1 MVSSRTPAPYPS
13 AAGRAVHP
21 YDLARRSHER
31 AQVVAGRLEGRTVLD
46 FGTHKGAIASLLAG
60 EGFEVTAVAPGL
72 GKVPGVTTIAGML
85 DPDGI
90 RRLGT
95 FDHVLALSVL
105 HHCTP
110 WRDYWQALAEVA
122 RLSVIV
128 ETPREGEPVPS
139 QPGLAPAFTGFPVI
153 GTFPGKRD
161 GWTRDIVEVARVDR
175 DRY

>member
-1 MVSSRTPAPYPS
+1 MPTSRTPAPFPP
-13 AAGRAVHP
+13 AGRAVHP
-21 YDLARRSHER
+21 YDRLRRSDVR
-31 AQVVAGRLEGRTVLD
+31 AEVIAGRLEGRTVLD
-46 FGTHKGAIASLLAG
+46 FGTHKGAIAAHLAR

-72 GKVPGVTTIAGML
+72 GRVPGVTTIAGLL

-105 HHCTP
+105 THCEP
-110 WRDYWQALAEVA
+110 WDDYYKALCEVA
-122 RLSVIV
+122 RLSLIV

-139 QPGLAPAFTGFPVI
+139 QPGLAEAFAGCPVL

-161 GWTRDIVEVARVDR
+161 GWTRDIVEVACVDR
-175 DRY
+175 DRR